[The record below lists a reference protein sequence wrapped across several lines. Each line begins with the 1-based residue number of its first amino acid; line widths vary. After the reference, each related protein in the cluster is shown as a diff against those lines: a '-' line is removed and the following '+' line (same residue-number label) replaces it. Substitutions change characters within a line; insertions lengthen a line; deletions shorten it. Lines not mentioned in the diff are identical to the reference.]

1 MTQIKLQGKE
11 YNLAY
16 NMLVAI
22 TYERITGNSSLELD
36 QFNNGKVENILML
49 GFAMITCNNQTDM
62 ELDTFLQML
71 GDIEA
76 VNVVIAGATA
86 ELASFFRRDK
96 MQQEEPQQED
106 APKNV

>member
-1 MTQIKLQGKE
+1 
-11 YNLAY
+11 
-16 NMLVAI
+16 
-22 TYERITGNSSLELD
+22 
-36 QFNNGKVENILML
+36 
-49 GFAMITCNNQTDM
+49 M